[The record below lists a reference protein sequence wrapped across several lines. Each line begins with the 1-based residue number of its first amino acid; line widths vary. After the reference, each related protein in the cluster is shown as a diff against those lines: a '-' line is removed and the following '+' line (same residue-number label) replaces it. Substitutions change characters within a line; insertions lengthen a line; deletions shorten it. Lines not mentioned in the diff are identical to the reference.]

1 MDTYKQVTPAC
12 ILGCAAL
19 HISCALARSEHV
31 VQQPQGREI
40 ICTAWRIDDLS
51 VMNGLTLR
59 KPGCWW
65 EWVHK
70 GARPPQAATIYSLS
84 YSPLTPPHRGLHH
97 RWHYFPTLETH
108 IPLLETSNAPLFFL
122 RPLGLCFP
130 SLSCKSWGVSPK
142 IHGFILKS

>member
-40 ICTAWRIDDLS
+40 IRTAWRIDDLS

-59 KPGCWW
+59 K
-65 EWVHK
+65 
-70 GARPPQAATIYSLS
+70 AAVGGSEFTREQGHPRQPLSNSLS
-84 YSPLTPPHRGLHH
+84 YSPRTPPHCRLHH
-97 RWHYFPTLETH
+97 RWHYFLRWIHISPLETF
-108 IPLLETSNAPLFFL
+108 NAPLFFP
-122 RPLGLCFP
+122 RPLGLYFP
-130 SLSCKSWGVSPK
+130 YCASAEVSV
-142 IHGFILKS
+142 LKYMHLF